1 MTNELQGEIH
11 GQDNLKIQ
19 FFFDFETGCFFML
32 LPDGSKMNLT
42 ISDVRKLKKTVY
54 NSEKI
59 YEEWAA
65 ARVRE
70 QNHSLF

>member
-11 GQDNLKIQ
+11 GQDKLKLQ
-19 FFFDFETGCFFML
+19 LFFDFETGCFFIV
-32 LPDGSKMNLT
+32 LPDGNRMDIT
-42 ISDVRKLKKTVY
+42 ISDVRKLKKTVS

-59 YEEWAA
+59 YEEWSA

-70 QNHSLF
+70 RNQSLF